1 MERIRR
7 RGLDWWSNHHMPYF
21 FGWVWASF
29 IGVAFIVGVILGAG
43 GAISLLHT
51 RGLL

>member
-1 MERIRR
+1 
-7 RGLDWWSNHHMPYF
+7 MPYF

-29 IGVAFIVGVILGAG
+29 IGAAFIIGVLIGAG